1 MWFLF
6 SLFLYIF
13 KLYQCCCSDAK
24 LCQTLWDPM
33 DCSHQTSL
41 SFSISWSL
49 LKLMYIELMMPSNHF
64 ILCYPLLFPQSFSVS
79 VSFPVSWLFASGF
92 QNTGASASA
101 SVLPVNI
108 QGWLPL
114 GLTGLIS
121 LLIKELSRVLSST
134 TVWKHQFFGAQ
145 PSLWPNSHIY
155 TWLLEKL

>member
-1 MWFLF
+1 MSYSLQPQWTTARQS
-6 SLFLYIF
+6 SLFF
-13 KLYQCCCSDAK
+13 
-24 LCQTLWDPM
+24 PV
-33 DCSHQTSL
+33 
-41 SFSISWSL
+41 SWSL
-49 LKLMYIELMMPSNHF
+49 LKLMSIESVMPFSHL

-121 LLIKELSRVLSST
+121 LLIKELWRVLSST

-155 TWLLEKL
+155 TWLLEKHRFDYMDLCRQSNVSFLICCLGLS